1 MESPDNR
8 PAVDDRKW
16 ADDSCLRRG
25 DLETPAFGGSMNK
38 PADGGFFV
46 A

>member
-16 ADDSCLRRG
+16 ANDSCLRRG
-25 DLETPAFGGSMNK
+25 EALAFGGSVDR
-38 PADGGFFV
+38 PAVGGFFV